1 MEKQYV
7 IGVDLGGTKIS
18 TALAELNGNILSEN
32 TIPTNAK
39 DGEEAVLSRIIYA
52 IEKILEVTGK
62 KVDEIKAIGIGSPGP
77 LDSKKGVIIETPN
90 IPFKNFQLVKPIE
103 DRFEIPTYLE
113 NDANAA
119 AIGEFMFGAG
129 KNTRNMVYITVST
142 GIGAGA
148 IVEGRIY
155 RGNTCNALELGHS
168 TILPDGPR
176 CNCGNYGC
184 LEVLS
189 SGTAIARVAN
199 EHLKAGEDSSLK
211 NYEVVTSYEVFQEVK
226 KGDKL
231 SLDVLN
237 KCLQYLGI
245 GIANIITIMD
255 PEVVVLGGGVSLA
268 GDIVFD
274 RVNKVVSE
282 RCFKVLRENC
292 RVVPAAL
299 GKQSGVVGSVAL
311 AIMESSEDK

>member
-39 DGEEAVLSRIIYA
+39 YGEEAVLSRIIYA
-52 IEKILEVTGK
+52 IERILEVTGK

-90 IPFKNFQLVKPIE
+90 IPFKNFQLVRPIE

-199 EHLKAGEDSSLK
+199 EHLKAGADSSLK
-211 NYEVVTSYEVFQEVK
+211 NYEVVTSYEVFQEAK

-274 RVNKVVSE
+274 RVNKVVGE

-311 AIMESSEDK
+311 AIMESLEDK

>member
-18 TALAELNGNILSEN
+18 TALAELNGNILNEN

-52 IEKILEVTGK
+52 IEQILELTGK
-62 KVDEIKAIGIGSPGP
+62 RADEIKTIGIGSPGP
-77 LDSKKGVIIETPN
+77 LDSKKGVILETPN

-129 KNTRNMVYITVST
+129 RNTKNMIYITVST

-148 IVEGRIY
+148 IVEGKIY

-199 EHLKAGEDSSLK
+199 EQLKAGKDSSLK
-211 NYEVVTSYEVFQEVK
+211 NYEVVTSYEVFQEAK

-274 RVNKVVSE
+274 RVNEVVNE
-282 RCFKVLRENC
+282 RCFKVLKENC

-299 GKQSGVVGSVAL
+299 GKQSGVVGAVAL